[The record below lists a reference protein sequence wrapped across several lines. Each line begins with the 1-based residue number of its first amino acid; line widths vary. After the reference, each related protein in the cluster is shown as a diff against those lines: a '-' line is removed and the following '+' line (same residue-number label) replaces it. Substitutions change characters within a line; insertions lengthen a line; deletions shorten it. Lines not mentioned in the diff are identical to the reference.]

1 VRGTKFARMDSL
13 LYSPLCLALAAGV
26 AIVAMFAAR

>member
-1 VRGTKFARMDSL
+1 MDSL